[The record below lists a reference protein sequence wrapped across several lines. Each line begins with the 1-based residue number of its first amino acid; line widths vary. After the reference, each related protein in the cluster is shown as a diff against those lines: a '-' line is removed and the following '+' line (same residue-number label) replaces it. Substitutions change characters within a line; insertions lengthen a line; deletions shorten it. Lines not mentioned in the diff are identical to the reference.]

1 MYGKYPY
8 KKTIYVRIDNQL
20 LRPGRREMGRIAV
33 RVRVGAWGMLGG
45 FFLIG
50 SFDILAGPKLIV

>member
-8 KKTIYVRIDNQL
+8 KKVACVRIDNQL
-20 LRPGRREMGRIAV
+20 LRLGRGKMGRMAA
-33 RVRVGAWGMLGG
+33 RVRVGAWGMLSG

-50 SFDILAGPKLIV
+50 SFDILVGPKLDL